1 MVTAVKMAIS
11 YSVDRQTPMMI
22 ANELRIQR
30 ALLNVGSNY
39 ARLTVTMLR
48 YDDTS
53 DVWYLT
59 EAYCRKLRVGLI
71 SIGLVS
77 MLSIHG
83 NAKTRLVYRYMT
95 TMDS

>member
-1 MVTAVKMAIS
+1 MRVVMVTAVEMAIS
-11 YSVDRQTPMMI
+11 YSVDRQTPGMI

-53 DVWYLT
+53 DV
-59 EAYCRKLRVGLI
+59 
-71 SIGLVS
+71 
-77 MLSIHG
+77 
-83 NAKTRLVYRYMT
+83 
-95 TMDS
+95 